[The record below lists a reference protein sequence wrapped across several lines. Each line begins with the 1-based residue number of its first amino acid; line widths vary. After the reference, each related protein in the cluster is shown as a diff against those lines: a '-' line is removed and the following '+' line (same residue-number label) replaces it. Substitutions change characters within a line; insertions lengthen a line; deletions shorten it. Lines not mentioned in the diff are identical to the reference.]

1 MLLAKDSDIQNL
13 SFKKGMFA
21 VDIRVTIKK
30 KRVTINAIKF
40 VC

>member
-21 VDIRVTIKK
+21 VDIRVTI
-30 KRVTINAIKF
+30 NAIKF